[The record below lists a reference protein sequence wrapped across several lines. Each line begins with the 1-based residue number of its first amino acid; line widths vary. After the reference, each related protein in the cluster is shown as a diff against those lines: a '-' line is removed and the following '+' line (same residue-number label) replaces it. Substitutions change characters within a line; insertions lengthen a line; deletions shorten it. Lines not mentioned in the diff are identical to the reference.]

1 MMRSMI
7 INTTRH
13 ISISFRNEKK
23 LYKVYTKQGYADSVD
38 SFPFSVDSSLLSELF
53 SVDSSLLSASDDSV
67 SALAFFVG
75 VVSSSL
81 SSADRFSA
89 TLDSVV
95 SVFAFSFVFTSLSSV
110 FSASFSAAGTS
121 PSASA
126 FLAFT
131 SSTVLA
137 TIGSVVVV
145 SGVSATTSSF
155 VPGMLSSYRDEY
167 HIRIG
172 KQRL

>member
-126 FLAFT
+126 
-131 SSTVLA
+131 VLA

-167 HIRIG
+167 HNRIG